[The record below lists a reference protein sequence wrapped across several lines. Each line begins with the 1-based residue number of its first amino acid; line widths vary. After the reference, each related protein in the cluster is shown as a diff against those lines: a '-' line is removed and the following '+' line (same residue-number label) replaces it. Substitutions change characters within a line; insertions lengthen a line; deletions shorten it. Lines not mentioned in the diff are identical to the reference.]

1 MIVSANVWTADTLR
15 RCLLT
20 IPTVEL
26 KGMAL
31 LRECRPISGF
41 FPTGIP
47 REPLIEAVM
56 EIVAYTER
64 SQRAAEAL
72 ANLTPIPLKTFD
84 VLEYGL

>member
-1 MIVSANVWTADTLR
+1 MSANAWTGDTLR
-15 RCLLT
+15 DCLLT
-20 IPTVEL
+20 IPVVDL

-31 LRECRPISGF
+31 LRECRSIGGF

-47 REPLIEAVM
+47 REPLIEAVT

-72 ANLTPIPLKTFD
+72 ANLTPIALKTFD
-84 VLEYGL
+84 MLEYGL